1 MTIIVAS
8 YITLIGLILGSFY
21 NVVALRMPA
30 GESLLRPPSHC
41 PSCNSRLK
49 SRDLVPVLS
58 YMLNR
63 GKCRYCGN
71 RISPIYVLGEA
82 ATGLLFL
89 WIYLQFGLTGKG
101 IIGYILVSLAVIV
114 TMTDLK
120 YMLIPDKVLLFFLP
134 LFFILVLIFPEGS
147 LVSHLLGA
155 VSGGG
160 ILLLLALFGGMGLGD
175 VKLMTIL
182 GFVLGFPNV
191 ILAFLI
197 ACLLGTIVGGALLIT
212 GRIRRKQHIPFGP
225 WLAIGALLA
234 FAYGSDLIGS
244 YLALIG

>member
-1 MTIIVAS
+1 MTIIIAS

-21 NVVALRMPA
+21 NVVALRIPA

-41 PSCNSRLK
+41 PSCKSKLK

-58 YMLNR
+58 YVLNR
-63 GKCRYCGN
+63 GKCRYCGS
-71 RISPIYVLGEA
+71 RISPLYMLGEA

-120 YMLIPDKVLLFFLP
+120 FMLIPDKVLLVFLP

-155 VSGGG
+155 ISGGG
-160 ILLLLALFGGMGLGD
+160 ILLLLALFGGMGIGD
-175 VKLMTIL
+175 VKLMAVL
-182 GFVLGFPNV
+182 GLVLGFPNV

-197 ACLLGTIVGGALLIT
+197 ACLLGTIVGGALLFT
-212 GRIRRKQHIPFGP
+212 GRIQRKQHIPFGP